1 MSHRCPRR
9 GCPEQVPDARL
20 MCRTDWYRVP
30 YPLRQAVTLAW
41 RNGAGAGSAEHRAAM
56 AAAIRSVNHG

>member
-1 MSHRCPRR
+1 
-9 GCPEQVPDARL
+9 